1 MKKRYITLIL
11 TFLLCAILM
20 GCGKEDKHLN
30 TVTEAADGGVVSSA
44 PTVSE
49 ATDAESFSE
58 ELVSS
63 LPYKP
68 GRIGFYIM
76 ADPDIEA
83 GSEVLDSISFNATD
97 GDAELT
103 RYQVSNR
110 QHDLIKNGMQVGGFI
125 LIDIPKDMLDE
136 AVDSFDGFKALADY
150 VGKQVLP
157 DVYPEKAIIGGGG
170 HLTGGTHN
178 SFVSI
183 TYQMGEGQS
192 KAQQWHRIYV
202 GENYCYDFWQDQS
215 WFSDGGAAIM
225 ESLTAEDIKP
235 ERNRDAAF
243 KWTIE
248 EVQEQGKFVF

>member
-1 MKKRYITLIL
+1 MLFR
-11 TFLLCAILM
+11 
-20 GCGKEDKHLN
+20 
-30 TVTEAADGGVVSSA
+30 S
-44 PTVSE
+44 
-49 ATDAESFSE
+49 
-58 ELVSS
+58 
-63 LPYKP
+63 
-68 GRIGFYIM
+68 
-76 ADPDIEA
+76 
-83 GSEVLDSISFNATD
+83 NATD
-97 GDAELT
+97 GDVELT

-215 WFSDGGAAIM
+215 WFSDGGAAFM